1 MWGISEGFFQEAATA
16 AANSITATVEC
27 QRASRR
33 NVEAEESV
41 TLSG

>member
-1 MWGISEGFFQEAATA
+1 MWGISKGFFQEAATA
-16 AANSITATVEC
+16 AANSITATEC